1 MAHSPAKSINPF
13 YYTPIHLNSDSVRF
27 RPQES
32 ESRFLGRKRTNEKI
46 RTVSL
51 FLTDALGTQT
61 LVCEY
66 QINIWEALKT
76 LPKAQRTRGLS
87 SYHKFLH

>member
-27 RPQES
+27 WPQES
-32 ESRFLGRKRTNEKI
+32 ESRFLGRKRTNEKN

-51 FLTDALGTQT
+51 FLTDALGTQP